1 MSKTAN
7 HQKAESPKTVSA
19 SSDLTKSSS
28 EKSTSTKLSPIKFLS
43 ADSEDSALTL
53 RLKQYLKP
61 EDIEQ
66 VWEAYRYADHAHE
79 GVLRKTGEPYIT
91 HPVSVACVLADLHM
105 DVPTILAALLHD
117 VVEDTDITTQDIREK
132 FGQQVAD
139 LVDGVTKLDKIE
151 FQSAS
156 VAQAENF
163 RKMLLAMSQDVR
175 VILVKLADR
184 LHNMQ
189 TLEAMKPEKQK
200 LIARETLD
208 IYAPIAN
215 RLSLNAIYQELE
227 DLSFQYLH
235 PMRHSAISNAVKAA
249 RGNRKE
255 VVSKILE
262 SIKQQLAAMNIDA
275 EVSGREKHL
284 YSIYKKMSG
293 KSTAFSQIYDI
304 YGFRVVVK
312 DLSSCYIAL
321 GALHALYKPIPS
333 KFKDYIAIPKANG
346 YQSLHTTLFG
356 PFGTPIEVQIRS
368 AEMHNIADAG
378 VAAHWLYKASD
389 AELTALQQ
397 KTHQWLQRLLEI
409 QSDST
414 DSLDFLEHL
423 KIDLFPDEVYVFTP
437 KGKILAL
444 PKGATAVDFAYAVH
458 TDIGNSCVAV
468 RINQE
473 LAPLRTELHNGDHVE
488 IITGSLAKPNPA
500 WLNYVVTGRARA
512 HIRHFL
518 KSQQSTESAHLGER
532 MLNQA
537 LRALHVEPSQITEAQ
552 WQKLVRDYGLKKKS
566 EILTDIGLGK
576 RQNVMV
582 AHQLLATGEVKEEPP
597 EGAIGKFLGANFLGK
612 IFGKTAKPLDTI
624 TIRGSEGMAVQFAQ
638 CCRPIP
644 GDPILGFINKDKGL
658 VIHTHDCPAIRK
670 FRLDPE
676 KWLDVEWEPEN
687 QRLYKANLALTV
699 ANQPGMLA
707 KIASGIAEAGSNI
720 DNVSVEEADGSTY
733 ANLYFT
739 VQVKNRI
746 HLAELMRGLRKI
758 PDVVRINR
766 GKGNAVSNTTKK
778 SSQ

>member
-1 MSKTAN
+1 MQKTAPN
-7 HQKAESPKTVSA
+7 THADSPKPNSA
-19 SSDLTKSSS
+19 QLGSAPL
-28 EKSTSTKLSPIKFLS
+28 LP
-43 ADSEDSALTL
+43 ADSEESALSI

-61 EDIEQ
+61 QDVEQ
-66 VWEAYRYADHAHE
+66 VWSAYRFAFQAHE
-79 GVLRKTGEPYIT
+79 GVVRKTGEPYIS

-117 VVEDTDITTQDIREK
+117 VVEDTDVTTQEISEK
-132 FGQQVAD
+132 FGPQVAE

-200 LIARETLD
+200 LIAQETLE

-215 RLSLNAIYQELE
+215 RLGLNDIYQALE
-227 DLSFQYLH
+227 DLSFQYLY
-235 PMRHSAISNAVKAA
+235 PMRYRAISKAILAA

-255 VVSKILE
+255 VISKRLD
-262 SIKQQLAAMNIDA
+262 SIKQQLLTLNIEA

-293 KSTAFSQIYDI
+293 KTTTFSQIYDI

-312 DLSSCYIAL
+312 DLPSCYLAL
-321 GALHALYKPIPS
+321 GALHGLYKPIPS

-368 AEMHNIADAG
+368 TEMHNIADAG
-378 VAAHWLYKASD
+378 VAAHWLYKSSD
-389 AELTALQQ
+389 AQLTALQQ
-397 KTHQWLQRLLEI
+397 QTHQWLQRLLEI
-409 QSDST
+409 QSESS

-437 KGKILAL
+437 KGTILAL

-458 TDIGNSCVAV
+458 SDIGNSCVAV
-468 RINQE
+468 RINHE

-518 KSQQSTESAHLGER
+518 KSQKSMESAQLGER

-537 LRALHVEPSQITEAQ
+537 LRALHVEPNQITDQ
-552 WQKLVRDYGLKKKS
+552 PWQQLIRDYGLKKKS

-582 AHQLLATGEVKEEPP
+582 AHQLLALGEVQEEPS
-597 EGAIGKFLGANFLGK
+597 EGTLGKFFGK
-612 IFGKTAKPLDTI
+612 IFGKSTKKPLDTI

-658 VIHTHDCPAIRK
+658 VVHTHDCPAIRK
-670 FRLDPE
+670 FRLDPD

-687 QRLYKANLALTV
+687 QRLYKTNLNLTV

-707 KIASGIAEAGSNI
+707 KIASGIADAGSNI
-720 DNVSVEEADGSTY
+720 DNVSVEEEDGSAY

-739 VQVKNRI
+739 VQVRDRV

-766 GKGNAVSNTTKK
+766 AKGNTTGNGTKK
-778 SSQ
+778 TSQ

>member
-1 MSKTAN
+1 MQKTATN
-7 HQKAESPKTVSA
+7 QNAELFKLNSA
-19 SSDLTKSSS
+19 LASAPL
-28 EKSTSTKLSPIKFLS
+28 LP
-43 ADSEDSALTL
+43 ADSEDSALSL
-53 RLKQYLKP
+53 RLKEYLKP
-61 EDIEQ
+61 QDIAN
-66 VWEAYRYADHAHE
+66 VWEAYRYAYHAHE
-79 GVLRKTGEPYIT
+79 GVVRKTGEPYIT
-91 HPVSVACVLADLHM
+91 HPVSVACILADLHL
-105 DVPTILAALLHD
+105 DVPTLLAALLHD
-117 VVEDTDITTQDIREK
+117 VVEDTDISTNDIKEK
-132 FGQQVAD
+132 FGSQVAE

-189 TLEAMKPEKQK
+189 TLEAMRPEKQK
-200 LIARETLD
+200 LIAKETLE

-215 RLSLNAIYQELE
+215 RLGLNEIYQSLE
-227 DLSFQYLH
+227 DLSFQYLY
-235 PMRHSAISNAVKAA
+235 PMRFRAISKAILAA

-262 SIKQQLAAMNIDA
+262 SIKQQLITLNIDA

-293 KSTAFSQIYDI
+293 KTTAFSQIYDI

-312 DLSSCYIAL
+312 DLSSCYLAL

-389 AELTALQQ
+389 AQLTALQQ
-397 KTHQWLQRLLEI
+397 QTHQWLQRLLEI
-409 QSDST
+409 QSESV

-423 KIDLFPDEVYVFTP
+423 KVDLFPDDVYVFTP
-437 KGKILAL
+437 KGKIFAL

-458 TDIGNSCVAV
+458 SDIGNSCVAV

-488 IITGSLAKPNPA
+488 IITGSFAKPNPA

-512 HIRHFL
+512 HIRHYL

-537 LRALHVEPSQITEAQ
+537 LRALHVEPSQITEGH
-552 WQKLVRDYGLKKKS
+552 WQKLIRDYGLKKKS
-566 EILTDIGLGK
+566 QILTEIGLGK

-582 AHQLLATGEVKEEPP
+582 AHQLLAMLGVPEEPE
-597 EGAIGKFLGANFLGK
+597 EGAIGKFLGGKFFDK
-612 IFGKTAKPLDTI
+612 IFGKTVKPLDTI

-658 VIHTHDCPAIRK
+658 VVHTHDCPAIRK
-670 FRLDPE
+670 FRLDPD

-687 QRLYKANLALTV
+687 QRLYKTNLNLTV

-707 KIASGIAEAGSNI
+707 KIASGIADAGSNI
-720 DNVSVEEADGSTY
+720 DNVSVEEEDGSAY

-739 VQVKNRI
+739 VQVKDRI
-746 HLAELMRGLRKI
+746 HLAELMRSLRKI

-766 GKGNAVSNTTKK
+766 TKGNAAGNGAQK

>member
-1 MSKTAN
+1 MPKAATN
-7 HQKAESPKTVSA
+7 LKAELS
-19 SSDLTKSSS
+19 
-28 EKSTSTKLSPIKFLS
+28 KSTSAPLLP
-43 ADSEDSALTL
+43 ADSEDSALSI
-53 RLKQYLKP
+53 RLKTYLKP
-61 EDIEQ
+61 QDIEQ
-66 VWEAYRYADHAHE
+66 VWDGYRYAFAAHD
-79 GVLRKTGEPYIT
+79 GVVRKTGEPYIT
-91 HPVSVACVLADLHM
+91 HPVSVACILADLHM

-117 VVEDTDITTQDIREK
+117 VVEDTAISTLDIKQK
-132 FGQQVAD
+132 FGPQVAE

-156 VAQAENF
+156 QAQAENF

-189 TLEAMKPEKQK
+189 TLEAMRPEKQK
-200 LIARETLD
+200 IIAKETLD

-215 RLSLNAIYQELE
+215 RLGLNDVYQALE
-227 DLSFQYLH
+227 DLSFKYLY
-235 PMRHSAISNAVKAA
+235 PMRYNAISKAIMAA

-255 VVSKILE
+255 VISKILE
-262 SIKQQLAAMNIDA
+262 SINAQLVNLNIDA

-284 YSIYKKMSG
+284 YSVYKKMTS
-293 KSTAFSQIYDI
+293 KATPFSQVYDI
-304 YGFRVVVK
+304 YGFRIVVK
-312 DLSSCYIAL
+312 DLPSCYLAL

-368 AEMHNIADAG
+368 ADMHNIADAG

-389 AELTALQQ
+389 AQLTALQQ
-397 KTHQWLQRLLEI
+397 QTHQWLQRLLEI
-409 QSDST
+409 QNESV

-437 KGKILAL
+437 KGSIMAM

-458 TDIGNSCVAV
+458 SDIGNSCVAV
-468 RINQE
+468 RINHD
-473 LAPLRTELHNGDHVE
+473 LAPLRTEMQNGDHVE

-518 KSQQSTESAHLGER
+518 KSQQSTESTHLGER
-532 MLNQA
+532 LLNKA
-537 LRALHVEPSQITEAQ
+537 LRALHVDPSHISEEH
-552 WQKLVRDYGLKKKS
+552 WQKLMRDYGLKKKS
-566 EILTDIGLGK
+566 EILSDIGLGK

-582 AHQLLATGEVKEEPP
+582 AHQLAAMTEDHAEKHTKLPP
-597 EGAIGKFLGANFLGK
+597 SS
-612 IFGKTAKPLDTI
+612 LDTI
-624 TIRGSEGMAVQFAQ
+624 TVRGTEGMAVQFAP

-658 VIHTHDCPAIRK
+658 VIHTHDCSSVRK
-670 FRLDPE
+670 FKLDPD
-676 KWLDVEWEPEN
+676 KWLDVEWEPEST
-687 QRLYKANLALTV
+687 RLFKANLNLTV

-720 DNVSVEEADGSTY
+720 DNVSIEEADGSAYT
-733 ANLYFT
+733 NLYFT
-739 VQVKNRI
+739 VQVKNRV

-766 GKGNAVSNTTKK
+766 TRGSATAGGKNANVKLY
-778 SSQ
+778 SQ

>member
-1 MSKTAN
+1 MPNTAKHQSSAQSKPSVTKLCQEKTA
-7 HQKAESPKTVSA
+7 QEKLASA
-19 SSDLTKSSS
+19 PL
-28 EKSTSTKLSPIKFLS
+28 LP
-43 ADSEDSALTL
+43 ADSEDSALSL

-61 EDIEQ
+61 QDIAQ
-66 VWEAYRYADHAHE
+66 IWEGYRYAYKAHD
-79 GVLRKTGEPYIT
+79 GVVRKTGEPYIT
-91 HPVSVACVLADLHM
+91 HPVSVACVLAELHM
-105 DVPTILAALLHD
+105 DTPTILAALLHD
-117 VVEDTDITTQDIREK
+117 VVEDTPVTTSNIKEI
-132 FGQQVAD
+132 FGQQVAE

-156 VAQAENF
+156 QAQAENF

-200 LIARETLD
+200 LIAKETLD

-215 RLSLNAIYQELE
+215 RLGLNAIYQELE
-227 DLSFQYLH
+227 DLSFKYLY
-235 PMRHSAISNAVKAA
+235 PMRYSAISKAVKAA

-255 VVSKILE
+255 VVSKILD
-262 SIKQQLAAMNIDA
+262 SIKQQLLNLNIDA

-293 KSTAFSQIYDI
+293 KTTAFSQIYDI

-312 DLSSCYIAL
+312 DLSSCYVAL
-321 GALHALYKPIPS
+321 GALHSLYKPIPS

-368 AEMHNIADAG
+368 NEMHNIADAG

-389 AELTALQQ
+389 AQLTALQQ
-397 KTHQWLQRLLEI
+397 QTHQWLQRLLEI
-409 QSDST
+409 QSESA

-458 TDIGNSCVAV
+458 SDVGNSCVAV
-468 RINQE
+468 RINQD

-488 IITGSLAKPNPA
+488 IITGALAKPNPA

-518 KSQQSTESAHLGER
+518 KSQQSTESGHLGER
-532 MLNQA
+532 LLNKA
-537 LRALHVEPSQITEAQ
+537 LRALHVEPSQITDVH
-552 WQKLVRDYGLKKKS
+552 WQKLIRDYGLKKKS

-582 AHQLLATGEVKEEPP
+582 AHQLLAMTDENLEKHTKLPP
-597 EGAIGKFLGANFLGK
+597 KS
-612 IFGKTAKPLDTI
+612 LDTI
-624 TIRGSEGMAVQFAQ
+624 TIHGTEGMAVQFAQ

-658 VIHTHDCPAIRK
+658 VIHTHDCPSVSK
-670 FRLDPE
+670 FKLDPD
-676 KWLDVEWEPEN
+676 KWLDVEWEPDSDK
-687 QRLYKANLALTV
+687 LFKTNLNLTV

-707 KIASGIAEAGSNI
+707 KIASGIADAGSNI
-720 DNVSVEEADGSTY
+720 DNVSVEEADGSAY

-746 HLAELMRGLRKI
+746 HLADLMRGLRKI

-766 GKGNAVSNTTKK
+766 SKGNLAMATKK
-778 SSQ
+778 PAQ

>member
-1 MSKTAN
+1 MPKTAAE
-7 HQKAESPKTVSA
+7 HQADLSKLTSA
-19 SSDLTKSSS
+19 PL
-28 EKSTSTKLSPIKFLS
+28 LP
-43 ADSEDSALTL
+43 ADSEDSALNL

-61 EDIEQ
+61 KDISQ
-66 VWEAYRYADHAHE
+66 VFEAYRYAYQAHD
-79 GVLRKTGEPYIT
+79 GVVRKTGEPYIT
-91 HPVSVACVLADLHM
+91 HPVSVACILADLHL
-105 DVPTILAALLHD
+105 DTPTILAALLHD
-117 VVEDTDITTQDIREK
+117 VVEDTPITTEDIKER
-132 FGQQVAD
+132 FGQQVAE
-139 LVDGVTKLDKIE
+139 LVDGLTKLDKIE

-156 VAQAENF
+156 QAQAENF

-189 TLEAMKPEKQK
+189 TLEAMRPEKQK
-200 LIARETLD
+200 NIAKETLE

-215 RLSLNAIYQELE
+215 RLGLNDIYQELE
-227 DLSFQYLH
+227 DLSFRYLY
-235 PMRHSAISNAVKAA
+235 PMRFRAISKAIMAA

-255 VVSKILE
+255 VVNKILE
-262 SIKQQLAAMNIDA
+262 SIKLQLTSLNIEA

-284 YSIYKKMSG
+284 YSIYKKMTG
-293 KSTAFSQIYDI
+293 KTTTFSQIYDI
-304 YGFRVVVK
+304 YGFRVIVK
-312 DLSSCYIAL
+312 DLPSCYLAL

-368 AEMHNIADAG
+368 IEMHNIADAG
-378 VAAHWLYKASD
+378 VAAHWLYKSSD
-389 AELTALQQ
+389 AQLTALQQ
-397 KTHQWLQRLLEI
+397 QTHQWLQRLLEI
-409 QSDST
+409 QSESS

-437 KGKILAL
+437 KGSILAL

-458 TDIGNSCVAV
+458 SGIGNSCVAV

-488 IITGSLAKPNPA
+488 IITGALAKPNPA

-518 KSQQSTESAHLGER
+518 KAQQSSESAHLGER

-537 LRALHVEPSQITEAQ
+537 LRALHIEPINITDVH
-552 WQKLVRDYGLKKKS
+552 WQKLIRDYGLKKKS
-566 EILTDIGLGK
+566 EILSDIGLGK

-582 AHQLLATGEVKEEPP
+582 AHQLLAMTNENLAKHIKLPS
-597 EGAIGKFLGANFLGK
+597 KF
-612 IFGKTAKPLDTI
+612 LDTI
-624 TIRGSEGMAVQFAQ
+624 TIRGTEGMAVQFAQ

-658 VIHTHDCPAIRK
+658 VIHTHDCPSVRK
-670 FRLDPE
+670 FKLDPD
-676 KWLDVEWEPEN
+676 KWLDVEWEPDS
-687 QRLYKANLALTV
+687 QRLFKTNLNLTV

-720 DNVSVEEADGSTY
+720 DNVSVEEADGSAY

-746 HLAELMRGLRKI
+746 HLADLMRGLRKI

-766 GKGNAVSNTTKK
+766 TKGNNSGNGSKK